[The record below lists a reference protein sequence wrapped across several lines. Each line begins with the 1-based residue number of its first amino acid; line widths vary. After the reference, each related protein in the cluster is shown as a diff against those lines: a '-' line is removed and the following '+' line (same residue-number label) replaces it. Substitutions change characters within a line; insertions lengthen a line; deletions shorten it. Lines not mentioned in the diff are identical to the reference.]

1 MGDVTQKR
9 TPGEWRELFSSQEFE
24 EAYEYGG
31 DDLGAVY
38 QTQGTDFALWA
49 PTAERA
55 ELLLYRA
62 GSAEEGAAEPFDR
75 TEAVRT
81 EKGVFRVHKSG
92 DLSGVYY
99 TWLVTAD
106 GQTQETADPYAKA
119 AGVNGQRSM
128 VINLKKAEPEGWDK
142 DQEKLPKAPAPVVW
156 EVHVGDFSHDPQS
169 GVSEE
174 NRGKYKAFSEKDT
187 CLDGNTGNPTCM
199 SWLKWLGI
207 THVQILPMYDYGS
220 VDETGKK
227 LQYNWGYDPIN
238 YFVPEGSYA
247 TDPYHGEV
255 RVRECR
261 EMIRA
266 LHRAGI
272 RVIMDVVYN
281 HTFSIDSVFQ
291 KTVPYYFYRQEA
303 DGSFSDGSACGND
316 TASERRMYRRYM
328 IDCICYWAKEYHVD
342 GFRFDLMGLHDTETM
357 NEIRAALDRLPDG
370 KEILMYGEP
379 WAAGKTAIQPGY
391 EQALKCNAALLSDRI
406 GFFNDDIRDSIK
418 GSVFE
423 VKETGFVNGAKGLE
437 TQIRS
442 SVLGFC
448 DGTGGYQPSSAQQS
462 VSYVSAHDNY
472 TLWDKLVHTLTD
484 SMEPDFGAYNEAA
497 LAQNRLAAGIYFT
510 CLGIPF
516 LQAGEEAARTKYG
529 DDNSY
534 RSAAKVNQ
542 LDWTRMQEYRDLAEF
557 YRGLILL
564 RKSFPAWRQR
574 SLEVLDQISFVDAP
588 EGCVAFTIRTGAEPE
603 AVAESAGTDNAAPWQ
618 ELFIIYNAK
627 KEAVEFRLPGGKCSD
642 PEQEPSENYFAL
654 EGKWQLLTDGTRFK
668 IKGDTQ
674 LEQMKELEG
683 SVWAEP
689 VSITILGR

>member
-1 MGDVTQKR
+1 MKYNVREGDYRTMGAVVHRDGVVFTFEGRKEQKCSIVLYEKKTGKIEKIPVPDTYYVGALRSIMVMGIEPASFDYNFEIDGKVMTDPYARRIVGREKWGEKERFGMDYQVKSGFSTDVFDWEEDVAPEIAKKDMVMYKLHVRNFTMEGSNGGARKGTFEAVENR
-9 TPGEWRELFSSQEFE
+9 IGYLRDMGVTTVEFMPFYEFE
-24 EAYEYGG
+24 ELMIPATCELPDYVTWKEE
-31 DDLGAVY
+31 
-38 QTQGTDFALWA
+38 QKTDTKKLPEVEKINCWGYTEGNYFA
-49 PTAERA
+49 P
-55 ELLLYRA
+55 
-62 GSAEEGAAEPFDR
+62 
-75 TEAVRT
+75 
-81 EKGVFRVHKSG
+81 
-92 DLSGVYY
+92 
-99 TWLVTAD
+99 
-106 GQTQETADPYAKA
+106 KA
-119 AGVNGQRSM
+119 AFTRSRQPEHA
-128 VINLKKAEPEGWDK
+128 LKSLIK
-142 DQEKLPKAPAPVVW
+142 
-156 EVHVGDFSHDPQS
+156 
-169 GVSEE
+169 
-174 NRGKYKAFSEKDT
+174 
-187 CLDGNTGNPTCM
+187 
-199 SWLKWLGI
+199 
-207 THVQILPMYDYGS
+207 
-220 VDETGKK
+220 
-227 LQYNWGYDPIN
+227 
-238 YFVPEGSYA
+238 
-247 TDPYHGEV
+247 
-255 RVRECR
+255 
-261 EMIRA
+261 A
-266 LHRAGI
+266 LHKNDMEC
-272 RVIMDVVYN
+272 IME
-281 HTFSIDSVFQ
+281 I
-291 KTVPYYFYRQEA
+291 YFPDTINQNLMLEA
-303 DGSFSDGSACGND
+303 LRFWV
-316 TASERRMYRRYM
+316 M
-328 IDCICYWAKEYHVD
+328 EYHVD

-357 NEIRAALDRLPDG
+357 NEIRAALDRLPGG

-448 DGTGGYQPSSAQQS
+448 DGAGGYQPSSAQQS

-542 LDWTRMQEYRDLAEF
+542 LDWTRMHEYRDLAEF

-588 EGCVAFTIRTGAEPE
+588 EGCVAFTIRTE
-603 AVAESAGTDNAAPWQ
+603 AAAESVLTDNAAPWQ
-618 ELFIIYNAK
+618 ELFIIYNAN

>member
-1 MGDVTQKR
+1 
-9 TPGEWRELFSSQEFE
+9 
-24 EAYEYGG
+24 
-31 DDLGAVY
+31 
-38 QTQGTDFALWA
+38 
-49 PTAERA
+49 
-55 ELLLYRA
+55 
-62 GSAEEGAAEPFDR
+62 
-75 TEAVRT
+75 
-81 EKGVFRVHKSG
+81 
-92 DLSGVYY
+92 
-99 TWLVTAD
+99 
-106 GQTQETADPYAKA
+106 
-119 AGVNGQRSM
+119 
-128 VINLKKAEPEGWDK
+128 
-142 DQEKLPKAPAPVVW
+142 
-156 EVHVGDFSHDPQS
+156 
-169 GVSEE
+169 
-174 NRGKYKAFSEKDT
+174 
-187 CLDGNTGNPTCM
+187 M
-199 SWLKWLGI
+199 SWLKWLGV

-227 LQYNWGYDPIN
+227 LQYNWGYDPMN

-261 EMIRA
+261 EMIQA

-328 IDCICYWAKEYHVD
+328 IDCICYWVKEYHVD

-357 NEIRAALDRLPDG
+357 NEIRAALDCLPGG

-379 WAAGKTAIQPGY
+379 WTAGKTAIQPGY

-448 DGTGGYQPSSAQQS
+448 DGMGGYQPSSAHQS

-510 CLGIPF
+510 CLGITF

-542 LDWTRMQEYRDLAEF
+542 LDWTRMHEYRDLAEF

-588 EGCVAFTIRTGAEPE
+588 EGCVAFIIRTGLSRRLQQKASSQTTLRPGR
-603 AVAESAGTDNAAPWQ
+603 SCLLFTTRIRKLWNFDFRAGNVLIRNRSLLKIILPWRASGSC
-618 ELFIIYNAK
+618 L
-627 KEAVEFRLPGGKCSD
+627 
-642 PEQEPSENYFAL
+642 
-654 EGKWQLLTDGTRFK
+654 
-668 IKGDTQ
+668 
-674 LEQMKELEG
+674 QMEHGLK
-683 SVWAEP
+683 
-689 VSITILGR
+689 

>member
-1 MGDVTQKR
+1 M
-9 TPGEWRELFSSQEFE
+9 
-24 EAYEYGG
+24 
-31 DDLGAVY
+31 
-38 QTQGTDFALWA
+38 
-49 PTAERA
+49 
-55 ELLLYRA
+55 
-62 GSAEEGAAEPFDR
+62 
-75 TEAVRT
+75 
-81 EKGVFRVHKSG
+81 
-92 DLSGVYY
+92 
-99 TWLVTAD
+99 
-106 GQTQETADPYAKA
+106 
-119 AGVNGQRSM
+119 
-128 VINLKKAEPEGWDK
+128 
-142 DQEKLPKAPAPVVW
+142 
-156 EVHVGDFSHDPQS
+156 
-169 GVSEE
+169 
-174 NRGKYKAFSEKDT
+174 
-187 CLDGNTGNPTCM
+187 
-199 SWLKWLGI
+199 
-207 THVQILPMYDYGS
+207 
-220 VDETGKK
+220 
-227 LQYNWGYDPIN
+227 
-238 YFVPEGSYA
+238 
-247 TDPYHGEV
+247 
-255 RVRECR
+255 
-261 EMIRA
+261 
-266 LHRAGI
+266 
-272 RVIMDVVYN
+272 
-281 HTFSIDSVFQ
+281 
-291 KTVPYYFYRQEA
+291 
-303 DGSFSDGSACGND
+303 
-316 TASERRMYRRYM
+316 
-328 IDCICYWAKEYHVD
+328 D

-357 NEIRAALDRLPDG
+357 NEIRAALDCLPGG

-379 WAAGKTAIQPGY
+379 WTAGKTAIQPGY

-448 DGTGGYQPSSAQQS
+448 DGTGGYQPSSAHQS

-484 SMEPDFGAYNEAA
+484 SMEPDFGAYNEVA

-510 CLGIPF
+510 CLGITF

-542 LDWTRMQEYRDLAEF
+542 LDWTRMHEYRDLAEF

-603 AVAESAGTDNAAPWQ
+603 AAAESVLTDNVAPWQ
-618 ELFIIYNAK
+618 ELFIIYNAN
-627 KEAVEFRLPGGKCSD
+627 KEAVEFRLPGGKGSD

-668 IKGDTQ
+668 IKEDTK
-674 LEQMKELEG
+674 LEQIKELEG

>member
-1 MGDVTQKR
+1 
-9 TPGEWRELFSSQEFE
+9 
-24 EAYEYGG
+24 
-31 DDLGAVY
+31 
-38 QTQGTDFALWA
+38 
-49 PTAERA
+49 
-55 ELLLYRA
+55 
-62 GSAEEGAAEPFDR
+62 
-75 TEAVRT
+75 
-81 EKGVFRVHKSG
+81 
-92 DLSGVYY
+92 
-99 TWLVTAD
+99 
-106 GQTQETADPYAKA
+106 
-119 AGVNGQRSM
+119 
-128 VINLKKAEPEGWDK
+128 
-142 DQEKLPKAPAPVVW
+142 
-156 EVHVGDFSHDPQS
+156 
-169 GVSEE
+169 
-174 NRGKYKAFSEKDT
+174 
-187 CLDGNTGNPTCM
+187 M
-199 SWLKWLGI
+199 SWLKWLGV

-227 LQYNWGYDPIN
+227 LQYNWGYDPMN

-261 EMIRA
+261 EMIQA

-328 IDCICYWAKEYHVD
+328 IDCICYWVKEYHVD

-357 NEIRAALDRLPDG
+357 NEIRAALDCLPGG

-379 WAAGKTAIQPGY
+379 WTAGKTAIQPGY

-448 DGTGGYQPSSAQQS
+448 DGMGGYQPSSAHQS

-510 CLGIPF
+510 CLGITF

-542 LDWTRMQEYRDLAEF
+542 LDWTRMHEYRDLAEF
-557 YRGLILL
+557 YRGLKEFSGMEAEKPGGAGSDLL
-564 RKSFPAWRQR
+564 CGRTGRLR
-574 SLEVLDQISFVDAP
+574 SLYHPDR
-588 EGCVAFTIRTGAEPE
+588 G
-603 AVAESAGTDNAAPWQ
+603 
-618 ELFIIYNAK
+618 
-627 KEAVEFRLPGGKCSD
+627 
-642 PEQEPSENYFAL
+642 
-654 EGKWQLLTDGTRFK
+654 
-668 IKGDTQ
+668 
-674 LEQMKELEG
+674 
-683 SVWAEP
+683 
-689 VSITILGR
+689 

>member
-1 MGDVTQKR
+1 
-9 TPGEWRELFSSQEFE
+9 
-24 EAYEYGG
+24 
-31 DDLGAVY
+31 
-38 QTQGTDFALWA
+38 
-49 PTAERA
+49 
-55 ELLLYRA
+55 
-62 GSAEEGAAEPFDR
+62 
-75 TEAVRT
+75 
-81 EKGVFRVHKSG
+81 
-92 DLSGVYY
+92 
-99 TWLVTAD
+99 
-106 GQTQETADPYAKA
+106 
-119 AGVNGQRSM
+119 
-128 VINLKKAEPEGWDK
+128 
-142 DQEKLPKAPAPVVW
+142 
-156 EVHVGDFSHDPQS
+156 
-169 GVSEE
+169 
-174 NRGKYKAFSEKDT
+174 
-187 CLDGNTGNPTCM
+187 M

-261 EMIRA
+261 EMIQA

-328 IDCICYWAKEYHVD
+328 IDCVCYWAKEYHVD

-357 NEIRAALDRLPDG
+357 NEIRAALDRLPGG

-542 LDWTRMQEYRDLAEF
+542 LDWTRMHEYRDLAEF

-603 AVAESAGTDNAAPWQ
+603 AAAESVLTDNVAPWQ
-618 ELFIIYNAK
+618 ELFIIYNAN

-668 IKGDTQ
+668 IKEDTK
-674 LEQMKELEG
+674 LEQIKELEG